1 MSSQIELPIIQ
12 RTYDLIK
19 WFVPLIN
26 KLPRDHKF
34 ALGDRMLE
42 TLYGFLEGL
51 IRARY
56 RREKLEMLESLNA
69 ELDVLRYQT
78 RLCRDFDLVSVKRYE
93 YSSGLINEIGENLGG
108 WIRQQK
114 GRLKKEEA
122 G

>member
-1 MSSQIELPIIQ
+1 MNTHTELPIIQ

-19 WFVPLIN
+19 WFVPVVN
-26 KLPRDHKF
+26 KLPRDFKF
-34 ALGDRMLE
+34 VLGDRIQN
-42 TLYGFLEGL
+42 TLYGLLDGL

-56 RREKLEMLESLNA
+56 RREKLELLEGLNA
-69 ELDVLRYQT
+69 ELDVLRFQF
-78 RLCRDFDLVSVKRYE
+78 RLCRDLDLVNVRRYE
-93 YSSGLINEIGENLGG
+93 YMSGLVNEIGESLGG

>member
-1 MSSQIELPIIQ
+1 MSPQAELPIIQ
-12 RTYDLIK
+12 RTYDLIR
-19 WFVPLIN
+19 WYVPLLN
-26 KLPRDHKF
+26 KFPRDHKF
-34 ALGDRMLE
+34 ALGDRMLNQ
-42 TLYGFLEGL
+42 LYGILEGL

-78 RLCRDFDLVSVKRYE
+78 RLCRGFDLVSVKRYE
-93 YSSGLINEIGENLGG
+93 YASGPINEIGESLGG

>member
-1 MSSQIELPIIQ
+1 MNTHTELPIIQ

-19 WFVPLIN
+19 WFVPVVN
-26 KLPRDHKF
+26 KLPRDFKF
-34 ALGDRMLE
+34 VLGDRIQN
-42 TLYGFLEGL
+42 TLYGLLDGL

-93 YSSGLINEIGENLGG
+93 YASGLMNEIGENQGG
-108 WIRQQK
+108 WIRKQK